1 MVALFCQHH
10 NDQNLYKLSQIS
22 SHVDVL
28 RDGLYETILQK
39 ELLPGDVMV
48 VTLGITYC
56 DMVLVSSAGVLVDE
70 SALTG
75 ESNLVA
81 KMAVNLMDGDWL
93 TLH

>member
-1 MVALFCQHH
+1 
-10 NDQNLYKLSQIS
+10 
-22 SHVDVL
+22 
-28 RDGLYETILQK
+28 
-39 ELLPGDVMV
+39 MV

-81 KMAVNLMDGDWL
+81 KTAVDRMDGDWL